1 MIINKYSDRE
11 KEAVDKLFWD
21 RYKKILDDCVEICKD
36 RQVSY
41 VGEASTILEYWPHG
55 ENDLIYEINKKNKR
69 LMGLHALESKKT
81 GITQKTADKVEDTLL
96 DMINYCAYL
105 LVYRKMLETKENV
118 VRRHEIE
125 SKSKR

>member
-1 MIINKYSDRE
+1 MIINKHADQEIES
-11 KEAVDKLFWD
+11 VDKLFWD
-21 RYKKILDDCVEICKD
+21 RYKAILKKAIDICED

-41 VGEASTILEYWPHG
+41 VGDASTILEYWPHG

-96 DMINYCAYL
+96 DQINYCAYL
-105 LVYRKMLETKENV
+105 LAYRAMVETGENI
-118 VRRHEIE
+118 VRRNGT
-125 SKSKR
+125 KKPKT